1 MHFPEGLENTPFKN
15 FKFTFS
21 TNLGLLGKKLK
32 PLPKGKIKCCVPGC
46 DSHNNKIPKPS
57 FYRFPARNHEQCKL
71 WIKAINKKNPDGSDW
86 QPKSQLISE
95 LLFDMFNFPKKRP
108 FFMLIMLNSS

>member
-32 PLPKGKIKCCVPGC
+32 PLPKGRIKCCVPGC

-57 FYRFPARNHEQCKL
+57 FHRFPARNHEQCKL

-86 QPKSQLISE
+86 QPKGQLISE
-95 LLFDMFNFPKKRP
+95 
-108 FFMLIMLNSS
+108 

>member
-1 MHFPEGLENTPFKN
+1 MKQAFLVLNLKSFE
-15 FKFTFS
+15 FTFS

-57 FYRFPARNHEQCKL
+57 FYRFPARNLEQCKL

-86 QPKSQLISE
+86 QLKSQLISE
-95 LLFDMFNFPKKRP
+95 RLFDMFHF
-108 FFMLIMLNSS
+108 SC